1 MIVDSLT
8 LLKSDMT
15 TPSPSSSFAPLPRQE
30 FADELRGFALLGII
44 FVNAPFLGIS
54 AEGFTADSVHA
65 WYDRAAA
72 FAVVA
77 FAQAKFYLLF
87 AFLFGYSMHFIVK
100 DEGITSVLRF
110 RRRLLGLGVLGI
122 AHAALLFVG
131 DILFLYAVL
140 GLTLTW
146 MRRLSDRMVLRVA
159 VFAGIAWLLLLAAL
173 PMAVMAEPGGSLTDK
188 QWIAAGQSFNQAM
201 REGGFFEATVARISF
216 WPLASSSIFLLNG
229 LGVLAAFALGLV
241 AGRRSLFARPELHR
255 PLWQAGLRWGLSPGL
270 CLGILSAWL
279 VVGPG
284 AQVGSWGL
292 RETAGIALG
301 FAGAPLLSWGYVSV
315 LATMHAGGVQTLA
328 IFRPAG
334 RMSLSGYIGE
344 SLILSIVF
352 CAYGLGLFGKLNA
365 GAVSAL
371 ALGTWIVLDLLAKAT
386 QSRWAIGPL
395 ESLLRR
401 FSAR

>member
-8 LLKSDMT
+8 LLKSDMI

-100 DEGITSVLRF
+100 DEGITSVRRF

-315 LATMHAGGVQTLA
+315 LATMHAGGVQGLA

>member
-1 MIVDSLT
+1 M
-8 LLKSDMT
+8 
-15 TPSPSSSFAPLPRQE
+15 PRQE

-54 AEGFTADSVHA
+54 ADGFTADSVLA

-72 FAVVA
+72 FAVIA
-77 FAQAKFYLLF
+77 LAQAKFYLLF

-100 DEGITSVLRF
+100 EDGATSVRRF

-122 AHAALLFVG
+122 AHAAFLFVG

-140 GLTLTW
+140 GVTLIW
-146 MRRLSDRMVLRVA
+146 MRRLSDRVVMRVA
-159 VFAGIAWLLLLAAL
+159 VLAGIVWLLLLTAL
-173 PMAVMAEPGGSLTDK
+173 PLAVMSVMAEPAGSFSDEE
-188 QWIAAGQSFNQAM
+188 WIVASQSFNQAM
-201 REGGFFEATVARISF
+201 QEGSFFEASAARISF
-216 WPLASSSIFLLNG
+216 WTLASSSIFFLNG

-255 PLWQAGLRWGLSPGL
+255 PLWQSGLRWGLSSGL
-270 CLGILSAWL
+270 CLGFLSAWL

-315 LATMHAGGVQTLA
+315 LATMHAGGVRGLA

-334 RMSLSGYIGE
+334 RMSLSCYIGE
-344 SLILSIVF
+344 SLMLSLVF

-371 ALGTWIVLDLLAKAT
+371 ALGTWIALDLLAKAT
-386 QSRWAIGPL
+386 QSRWASGPL

-401 FSAR
+401 FSAG

>member
-1 MIVDSLT
+1 MVNS
-8 LLKSDMT
+8 
-15 TPSPSSSFAPLPRQE
+15 SPSSSFAPLPRQE

-100 DEGITSVLRF
+100 DEGVTSVRRF
-110 RRRLLGLGVLGI
+110 RRRLLGLGLLGI

-159 VFAGIAWLLLLAAL
+159 VFAGIAWLFLLTSL
-173 PMAVMAEPGGSLTDK
+173 PMAVMAEPGGSLSDEE
-188 QWIAAGQSFNQAM
+188 WIVAGQAFNQAM
-201 REGGFFEATVARISF
+201 REGGFIEATAARVSF
-216 WPLASSSIFLLNG
+216 WPLASSTIFLLNG
-229 LGVLAAFALGLV
+229 LGVLGAFALGLV
-241 AGRRSLFARPELHR
+241 AGRRSLLARPELHR
-255 PLWQAGLRWGLSPGL
+255 PLWQAGLRWGLSSGL
-270 CLGILSAWL
+270 CLGFLSAWL

-284 AQVGSWGL
+284 AEVGSWGL
-292 RETAGIALG
+292 RETAGIAIG

-315 LATMHAGGVQTLA
+315 LATIHASGMQTLA

-344 SLILSIVF
+344 SLMLSIVF

-386 QSRWAIGPL
+386 QSRWASGPL
-395 ESLLRR
+395 ENLLRR
-401 FSAR
+401 FSVG

>member
-1 MIVDSLT
+1 M
-8 LLKSDMT
+8 
-15 TPSPSSSFAPLPRQE
+15 PRQE

-54 AEGFTADSVHA
+54 ADGFTADSVLA

-72 FAVVA
+72 FAVIA
-77 FAQAKFYLLF
+77 LAQAKFYLLF

-100 DEGITSVLRF
+100 EEGATSVRRF

-122 AHAALLFVG
+122 AHATLLFVG

-140 GLTLTW
+140 GVTLIW
-146 MRRLSDRMVLRVA
+146 MRRLSDRVVMRVA
-159 VFAGIAWLLLLAAL
+159 VLAGIVWVLLLTAL
-173 PMAVMAEPGGSLTDK
+173 PLAVMSVMAEPAGSFSDEE
-188 QWIAAGQSFNQAM
+188 WIVASQSFNQAM
-201 REGGFFEATVARISF
+201 REGSFLEASAARISF
-216 WPLASSSIFLLNG
+216 WTLASSSIFFLNG

-255 PLWQAGLRWGLSPGL
+255 PLWQAGLRLGLSTGL
-270 CLGILSAWL
+270 CLGFLSAWL

-315 LATMHAGGVQTLA
+315 LATMHAGGVRGLA

-334 RMSLSGYIGE
+334 RMSLSCYIGE
-344 SLILSIVF
+344 SLILSLVF

-371 ALGTWIVLDLLAKAT
+371 ALGTWIALDLLAKAT
-386 QSRWAIGPL
+386 QSRWASGPL

-401 FSAR
+401 FSAG

>member
-1 MIVDSLT
+1 M
-8 LLKSDMT
+8 
-15 TPSPSSSFAPLPRQE
+15 PRQE

-54 AEGFTADSVHA
+54 ADGFTADSVLA

-72 FAVVA
+72 FAVIA
-77 FAQAKFYLLF
+77 LAQAKFYLLF

-100 DEGITSVLRF
+100 EDGATSVRRF

-122 AHAALLFVG
+122 AHAAFLFVG

-140 GLTLTW
+140 GVTLIW
-146 MRRLSDRMVLRVA
+146 MRRLSDRVVMRVA
-159 VFAGIAWLLLLAAL
+159 VLAGIVWLLLLTAL
-173 PMAVMAEPGGSLTDK
+173 PLAVMSVMAEPAGSFSDEE
-188 QWIAAGQSFNQAM
+188 WIVASQSFNQAM
-201 REGGFFEATVARISF
+201 REGSFFEASAARISF
-216 WPLASSSIFLLNG
+216 WTLASSSIFFLNG

-255 PLWQAGLRWGLSPGL
+255 PLWQAGLRWGLSTGL
-270 CLGILSAWL
+270 CLGFLSAWL

-315 LATMHAGGVQTLA
+315 LATMHAGGVRGLA

-334 RMSLSGYIGE
+334 RMSLSCYIGE
-344 SLILSIVF
+344 SLILSLVF

-371 ALGTWIVLDLLAKAT
+371 ALGTWIALDLLAKAT
-386 QSRWAIGPL
+386 QSRWASGPL

-401 FSAR
+401 FSAG

>member
-1 MIVDSLT
+1 MVDSLT

-54 AEGFTADSVHA
+54 AEGFTADSVLA

-100 DEGITSVLRF
+100 DEGVTSVRRF
-110 RRRLLGLGVLGI
+110 RRRLLGLGLLGI

-173 PMAVMAEPGGSLTDK
+173 PMAVMAEPVGSLTDK

-216 WPLASSSIFLLNG
+216 WPLASSSIFFLNG

-301 FAGAPLLSWGYVSV
+301 FAGAPLLSWGYVSA
-315 LATMHAGGVQTLA
+315 LATMHSGGVRALA

-344 SLILSIVF
+344 SLMLSMIF
-352 CAYGLGLFGKLNA
+352 CAYGLGLFGELNA
-365 GAVSAL
+365 GAVSAV

-386 QSRWAIGPL
+386 QSRWSSGPL
-395 ESLLRR
+395 EGILRR
-401 FSAR
+401 FSSV

>member
-1 MIVDSLT
+1 M
-8 LLKSDMT
+8 
-15 TPSPSSSFAPLPRQE
+15 PRQE

-54 AEGFTADSVHA
+54 ADGFTADSVLA

-72 FAVVA
+72 FAVIA
-77 FAQAKFYLLF
+77 LAQAKFYLLF

-100 DEGITSVLRF
+100 EEGATSVRRF

-140 GLTLTW
+140 GVTLIW
-146 MRRLSDRMVLRVA
+146 MRRLSDRVVMRVA
-159 VFAGIAWLLLLAAL
+159 VLAGIVWLFLLTAL
-173 PMAVMAEPGGSLTDK
+173 PLAVMSVMAEPAGSFSDEE
-188 QWIAAGQSFNQAM
+188 WIVASQLFNQAM
-201 REGGFFEATVARISF
+201 REGSFFEASAARISF
-216 WPLASSSIFLLNG
+216 WTLASSSIFFLNG

-255 PLWQAGLRWGLSPGL
+255 PLWQSGLRWGLSSGL
-270 CLGILSAWL
+270 CLGFLSAWL

-315 LATMHAGGVQTLA
+315 LATMHAGGVRGLA

-334 RMSLSGYIGE
+334 RMSLSCYIGE
-344 SLILSIVF
+344 SLILSLVF

-371 ALGTWIVLDLLAKAT
+371 ALGTWIALDLLAKAT
-386 QSRWAIGPL
+386 QSRWASGPL

-401 FSAR
+401 FSAG

>member
-1 MIVDSLT
+1 MVNS
-8 LLKSDMT
+8 
-15 TPSPSSSFAPLPRQE
+15 SPSSSFAPLPRQE

-100 DEGITSVLRF
+100 DGGVTSVRRF
-110 RRRLLGLGVLGI
+110 RRRLLGLGILGI

-140 GLTLTW
+140 GLALTW
-146 MRRLSDRMVLRVA
+146 MRRLRDRMVLRVA
-159 VFAGIAWLLLLAAL
+159 VFAGIAWLLLLTSL
-173 PMAVMAEPGGSLTDK
+173 PMAVMAEPGGSLSDEE
-188 QWIAAGQSFNQAM
+188 WIVAGQAFNQAM
-201 REGGFFEATVARISF
+201 REGGFIEATAARVSF
-216 WPLASSSIFLLNG
+216 WPLASSTIFLLNG

-255 PLWQAGLRWGLSPGL
+255 PLWQAGLRWGLSSGL
-270 CLGILSAWL
+270 CLGFLSAWL

-284 AQVGSWGL
+284 AEVGSWGL
-292 RETAGIALG
+292 RETAGIAIG

-315 LATMHAGGVQTLA
+315 LATMHAGGVRGLA

-371 ALGTWIVLDLLAKAT
+371 AMGTWIVLDQLAKAT
-386 QSRWAIGPL
+386 QSRWASGPL
-395 ESLLRR
+395 ENLLRR
-401 FSAR
+401 FSVG

>member
-100 DEGITSVLRF
+100 DEGVTSVRRF
-110 RRRLLGLGVLGI
+110 RRRLLGLGLLGI

-201 REGGFFEATVARISF
+201 REGGFFEATAARISF
-216 WPLASSSIFLLNG
+216 WPLASSTYLLAQRLGRTGGVCTRPSGWTSEPFCSTRTSQATLAGWSALGPKPWTVSRIPVGVARCRSWRSGRLLGAARNGGNSNRICRSAATQLGLCVGTRHDACRWSAGSSHLQAGGEDEPERVYRRVAHFVDCFLCLWFGPVRQTQCGSSIGAGSGYLDRAG
-229 LGVLAAFALGLV
+229 PASEGDAISLGV
-241 AGRRSLFARPELHR
+241 
-255 PLWQAGLRWGLSPGL
+255 
-270 CLGILSAWL
+270 
-279 VVGPG
+279 
-284 AQVGSWGL
+284 
-292 RETAGIALG
+292 
-301 FAGAPLLSWGYVSV
+301 
-315 LATMHAGGVQTLA
+315 
-328 IFRPAG
+328 
-334 RMSLSGYIGE
+334 
-344 SLILSIVF
+344 
-352 CAYGLGLFGKLNA
+352 
-365 GAVSAL
+365 
-371 ALGTWIVLDLLAKAT
+371 
-386 QSRWAIGPL
+386 GPL

>member
-1 MIVDSLT
+1 M
-8 LLKSDMT
+8 
-15 TPSPSSSFAPLPRQE
+15 PRQE

-54 AEGFTADSVHA
+54 ADGFTADSVLA

-72 FAVVA
+72 FAVIA
-77 FAQAKFYLLF
+77 LAQAKFYLLF

-100 DEGITSVLRF
+100 EDGATSVRRF

-122 AHAALLFVG
+122 AHAAFLFVG

-140 GLTLTW
+140 GVTLIW
-146 MRRLSDRMVLRVA
+146 MRRLSDRVVMRVA
-159 VFAGIAWLLLLAAL
+159 VLAGIVWLLLLTAL
-173 PMAVMAEPGGSLTDK
+173 PLAVMSVMAEPAGSFSDEE
-188 QWIAAGQSFNQAM
+188 WIVASQSFNQAM
-201 REGGFFEATVARISF
+201 REGSFFEASAARISF
-216 WPLASSSIFLLNG
+216 WTLASSSIFFLNG

-255 PLWQAGLRWGLSPGL
+255 PLWQSGLRWGLSSGL
-270 CLGILSAWL
+270 CIGFLSAWL

-315 LATMHAGGVQTLA
+315 LATMHAGGVRGLA

-334 RMSLSGYIGE
+334 RMSLSCYIGE
-344 SLILSIVF
+344 SLILSLVF

-371 ALGTWIVLDLLAKAT
+371 ALGTWIALDLLAKTT
-386 QSRWAIGPL
+386 QSRWASGPL

-401 FSAR
+401 FSAG

>member
-100 DEGITSVLRF
+100 DEGVTSVRRF
-110 RRRLLGLGVLGI
+110 RRRLLGLGLLGI

-216 WPLASSSIFLLNG
+216 WPLASSSIFFLNG

-284 AQVGSWGL
+284 AQVGSWEL

-315 LATMHAGGVQTLA
+315 LATIHAGGMQTLA

-371 ALGTWIVLDLLAKAT
+371 ALGTWIALDMLAKAT
-386 QSRWAIGPL
+386 QSRWASGPL
-395 ESLLRR
+395 ENLLRR

>member
-1 MIVDSLT
+1 M
-8 LLKSDMT
+8 
-15 TPSPSSSFAPLPRQE
+15 PRQE

-54 AEGFTADSVHA
+54 ADGFTADSVLA

-72 FAVVA
+72 FAVIA
-77 FAQAKFYLLF
+77 LAQAKFYLLF

-100 DEGITSVLRF
+100 EDGATSVRRF

-140 GLTLTW
+140 GVTLIW
-146 MRRLSDRMVLRVA
+146 MRRLSDRVVMRVA
-159 VFAGIAWLLLLAAL
+159 VLAGIVWLLLLTAL
-173 PMAVMAEPGGSLTDK
+173 PLAVMSVMAEPAGSFSDEE
-188 QWIAAGQSFNQAM
+188 WIVASQSFNQAM
-201 REGGFFEATVARISF
+201 REGSFFEASAARISF
-216 WPLASSSIFLLNG
+216 WTLASSSIFFLNG

-255 PLWQAGLRWGLSPGL
+255 PLWQAGLRWGLSTGL
-270 CLGILSAWL
+270 CLGFLSAWL

-315 LATMHAGGVQTLA
+315 LATMHAGGVRGLA

-334 RMSLSGYIGE
+334 RMSLSCYIGE
-344 SLILSIVF
+344 SLMLSLVF

-371 ALGTWIVLDLLAKAT
+371 ALGTWIALDLLAKTT
-386 QSRWAIGPL
+386 QSRWASGPL

-401 FSAR
+401 FSAG

>member
-1 MIVDSLT
+1 M
-8 LLKSDMT
+8 
-15 TPSPSSSFAPLPRQE
+15 PRQE

-54 AEGFTADSVHA
+54 ADGFTADSVLA

-72 FAVVA
+72 FAVIA
-77 FAQAKFYLLF
+77 LAQAKFYLLF

-100 DEGITSVLRF
+100 DDGATSVRRF

-140 GLTLTW
+140 GVTLIW
-146 MRRLSDRMVLRVA
+146 MRRLSDRVVMRVA
-159 VFAGIAWLLLLAAL
+159 VLAGIVWVLLLTAL
-173 PMAVMAEPGGSLTDK
+173 PLAVMSVMAEPAGSFSDEE
-188 QWIAAGQSFNQAM
+188 WIVASQLFNQAM
-201 REGGFFEATVARISF
+201 REGSFFEASAARISF
-216 WPLASSSIFLLNG
+216 WTLASSSIFFLNG

-255 PLWQAGLRWGLSPGL
+255 PLWQAGLRWGLSTGL
-270 CLGILSAWL
+270 CLGFLSAWL

-315 LATMHAGGVQTLA
+315 LATMHAGGVRGLA

-334 RMSLSGYIGE
+334 RMSLSCYIGE
-344 SLILSIVF
+344 SLMLSLVF

-371 ALGTWIVLDLLAKAT
+371 ALGTWIALDLLAKAT
-386 QSRWAIGPL
+386 QSRWASGPL

-401 FSAR
+401 FSAG

>member
-1 MIVDSLT
+1 MILIGLT
-8 LLKSDMT
+8 LLKSDMI

-100 DEGITSVLRF
+100 DEGVTSVRRF
-110 RRRLLGLGVLGI
+110 RRRLLGLGLLGI

-131 DILFLYAVL
+131 DILLLYAVL
-140 GLTLTW
+140 GLALTW
-146 MRRLSDRMVLRVA
+146 MRRLNDRMVLRVA

-173 PMAVMAEPGGSLTDK
+173 PMAVMAEPGGSLTAK
-188 QWIAAGQSFNQAM
+188 EWIVAGQSFNQAM
-201 REGGFFEATVARISF
+201 REGGFFEATAARIYF
-216 WPLASSSIFLLNG
+216 WPLASSTIFLLNG
-229 LGVLAAFALGLV
+229 LGVLAAFAIGLV
-241 AGRRSLFARPELHR
+241 AGRRSLLARPELHR

-270 CLGILSAWL
+270 FLGLLSAWL

-301 FAGAPLLSWGYVSV
+301 FAGAPLLSWGYMSV
-315 LATMHAGGVQTLA
+315 LATMHAGGVRGLA

-344 SLILSIVF
+344 SLMLSIVF

-371 ALGTWIVLDLLAKAT
+371 ALGTWIALDLLAKAT
-386 QSRWAIGPL
+386 QSRWASGPL

>member
-1 MIVDSLT
+1 MVNS
-8 LLKSDMT
+8 
-15 TPSPSSSFAPLPRQE
+15 SPTSSCAPLQRQE

-54 AEGFTADSVHA
+54 ADGFTAESVLA

-72 FAVVA
+72 FAVIA

-100 DEGITSVLRF
+100 EDGATSVRRF

-140 GLTLTW
+140 GVTLIW
-146 MRRLSDRMVLRVA
+146 MRRLSDRVVMRVA
-159 VFAGIAWLLLLAAL
+159 VLAGIVWLLLLTAL
-173 PMAVMAEPGGSLTDK
+173 PLAVMSVMAEPAGSFSDEE
-188 QWIAAGQSFNQAM
+188 WIVASQSFNQAM
-201 REGGFFEATVARISF
+201 REGSFLEASAARISF
-216 WPLASSSIFLLNG
+216 WTLASSSIFFLNG

-255 PLWQAGLRWGLSPGL
+255 PLWQAGLRWGLSTGL
-270 CLGILSAWL
+270 CLGFLSAWL

-284 AQVGSWGL
+284 AQVGFWGL

-315 LATMHAGGVQTLA
+315 LATMHAGGFRGLS

-344 SLILSIVF
+344 SLMLSLVF

-371 ALGTWIVLDLLAKAT
+371 ALGTWIALDLLAKAT
-386 QSRWAIGPL
+386 QSRWASGPL
-395 ESLLRR
+395 ENLLRR
-401 FSAR
+401 FSAG

>member
-1 MIVDSLT
+1 MVNS
-8 LLKSDMT
+8 
-15 TPSPSSSFAPLPRQE
+15 SPSSSFAPLPRQE

-100 DEGITSVLRF
+100 DEGVTSVRRF
-110 RRRLLGLGVLGI
+110 RRRLLGLGLLGI

-159 VFAGIAWLLLLAAL
+159 VFAGIAWLLLLTSL
-173 PMAVMAEPGGSLTDK
+173 PMAVMAEPGGSLSDEE
-188 QWIAAGQSFNQAM
+188 WIVAGQAFNQAM
-201 REGGFFEATVARISF
+201 REGGFIEATAARVSF
-216 WPLASSSIFLLNG
+216 WPLASSTIFLLNG
-229 LGVLAAFALGLV
+229 LGVLGAFALGLV
-241 AGRRSLFARPELHR
+241 AGRRSLLARPELHR
-255 PLWQAGLRWGLSPGL
+255 PLWKAGLRWGLSSGL
-270 CLGILSAWL
+270 CLGFLSAWL

-284 AQVGSWGL
+284 AEVGSWGL
-292 RETAGIALG
+292 RETAGIAIG
-301 FAGAPLLSWGYVSV
+301 FAGAPLLSLGYVSV
-315 LATMHAGGVQTLA
+315 LATIHASGMQTLA

-386 QSRWAIGPL
+386 QSRWASGPL
-395 ESLLRR
+395 ENLLRR
-401 FSAR
+401 FSVG

>member
-1 MIVDSLT
+1 M
-8 LLKSDMT
+8 
-15 TPSPSSSFAPLPRQE
+15 PRQE

-54 AEGFTADSVHA
+54 ADGFTADSVLA

-72 FAVVA
+72 FAVIA
-77 FAQAKFYLLF
+77 LAQAKFYLLF

-100 DEGITSVLRF
+100 EEGATSVRRF

-140 GLTLTW
+140 GVTLIW
-146 MRRLSDRMVLRVA
+146 MRRLSDRVVMRVA
-159 VFAGIAWLLLLAAL
+159 VLAGIVWLFLLTAL
-173 PMAVMAEPGGSLTDK
+173 PLAVMSVMAEPAGSFSDEE
-188 QWIAAGQSFNQAM
+188 WIVASQLFNQAM
-201 REGGFFEATVARISF
+201 REGSFFEASAARISF
-216 WPLASSSIFLLNG
+216 WTLASSSIFFLNG

-255 PLWQAGLRWGLSPGL
+255 PLWQSGLRWGLSSGL
-270 CLGILSAWL
+270 CLGFLSAWL

-315 LATMHAGGVQTLA
+315 LATMHAGGVRGLA

-334 RMSLSGYIGE
+334 RMSLSCYIGE
-344 SLILSIVF
+344 SLMLSLVF

-371 ALGTWIVLDLLAKAT
+371 ALGTWIALDLLAKAT
-386 QSRWAIGPL
+386 QSRWASGPL

-401 FSAR
+401 FSAG

>member
-1 MIVDSLT
+1 M
-8 LLKSDMT
+8 
-15 TPSPSSSFAPLPRQE
+15 PRQE

-54 AEGFTADSVHA
+54 ADGFTADSVLA

-72 FAVVA
+72 FAVIA
-77 FAQAKFYLLF
+77 LAQAKFYLLF

-100 DEGITSVLRF
+100 DDGATSVRRF

-140 GLTLTW
+140 GVTLIW
-146 MRRLSDRMVLRVA
+146 MRRLSDRVVMRVA
-159 VFAGIAWLLLLAAL
+159 VLAGIVWLLLLTAL
-173 PMAVMAEPGGSLTDK
+173 PLAVMSVMAEPAGSFSDEE
-188 QWIAAGQSFNQAM
+188 WIVASQLFNQAM
-201 REGGFFEATVARISF
+201 REGSFFEASAARISF
-216 WPLASSSIFLLNG
+216 WTLASSSIFFLNG

-255 PLWQAGLRWGLSPGL
+255 PLWQSGLRWGLSSGL
-270 CLGILSAWL
+270 CLGFLSAWL

-315 LATMHAGGVQTLA
+315 LATMHAGGVRGLA

-334 RMSLSGYIGE
+334 RMSLSCYIGE
-344 SLILSIVF
+344 SLMLSLVF

-371 ALGTWIVLDLLAKAT
+371 ALGTWIALDLLAKAT
-386 QSRWAIGPL
+386 QSRWASGPL

-401 FSAR
+401 FSAG

>member
-1 MIVDSLT
+1 M
-8 LLKSDMT
+8 
-15 TPSPSSSFAPLPRQE
+15 PRQE

-54 AEGFTADSVHA
+54 ADGFTADSVLA

-72 FAVVA
+72 FAVIA
-77 FAQAKFYLLF
+77 LAQAKFYLLF

-100 DEGITSVLRF
+100 EEGATSVRRF

-140 GLTLTW
+140 GVALIW
-146 MRRLSDRMVLRVA
+146 MRRLSDRVVMRVA
-159 VFAGIAWLLLLAAL
+159 VLAGIVWLLLLTAL
-173 PMAVMAEPGGSLTDK
+173 PLAVMLVMAEPAGSFSDEE
-188 QWIAAGQSFNQAM
+188 WIVASQSFNQAM
-201 REGGFFEATVARISF
+201 REGSFLEASAARISF
-216 WPLASSSIFLLNG
+216 WTLASSSIFFLNG

-255 PLWQAGLRWGLSPGL
+255 PLWQAGLRWGLSTGL
-270 CLGILSAWL
+270 CLGFLSAWL

-315 LATMHAGGVQTLA
+315 LATMHAGGVRGLA

-334 RMSLSGYIGE
+334 RMSLSCYIGE
-344 SLILSIVF
+344 SLILSLVF

-371 ALGTWIVLDLLAKAT
+371 ALGTWIGLDLLAKAT
-386 QSRWAIGPL
+386 QSRWASGPL

-401 FSAR
+401 FSAG

>member
-1 MIVDSLT
+1 MVT
-8 LLKSDMT
+8 
-15 TPSPSSSFAPLPRQE
+15 PSSSLPIAPMPRQE

-54 AEGFTADSVHA
+54 ADGFTADSVLA

-72 FAVVA
+72 FAVIA
-77 FAQAKFYLLF
+77 LAQAKFYLLF

-100 DEGITSVLRF
+100 EDGATSVRRF

-122 AHAALLFVG
+122 AHATLLFVG

-140 GLTLTW
+140 GVTLIW
-146 MRRLSDRMVLRVA
+146 MRRLSDRVVMRVA
-159 VFAGIAWLLLLAAL
+159 VLAGIAWVLLLTAL
-173 PMAVMAEPGGSLTDK
+173 PLAVMSVMAEPAGSFSDEE
-188 QWIAAGQSFNQAM
+188 WIVASQSFNQAM
-201 REGGFFEATVARISF
+201 REGSFLEASAARISF
-216 WPLASSSIFLLNG
+216 WTLASSSIFFLNG

-255 PLWQAGLRWGLSPGL
+255 PLWQAGLRWGLSTGL
-270 CLGILSAWL
+270 CLGFLSAWL

-315 LATMHAGGVQTLA
+315 LATMHAGGVRGLA

-334 RMSLSGYIGE
+334 RMSLSCYIGE
-344 SLILSIVF
+344 SLIVSLVF

-371 ALGTWIVLDLLAKAT
+371 ALGTWIALDLLAKAT
-386 QSRWAIGPL
+386 QSRWASGPL

-401 FSAR
+401 FSAG

>member
-1 MIVDSLT
+1 MVNS
-8 LLKSDMT
+8 
-15 TPSPSSSFAPLPRQE
+15 SPSSSFAPLPRQE

-100 DEGITSVLRF
+100 DEGVTSVRRF
-110 RRRLLGLGVLGI
+110 RRRLLGLGLLGI

-159 VFAGIAWLLLLAAL
+159 VFAGIAWLLLLTSL
-173 PMAVMAEPGGSLTDK
+173 PMAVMAEPGGSLSDEE
-188 QWIAAGQSFNQAM
+188 WIVAGQAFNQAM
-201 REGGFFEATVARISF
+201 REGGFIEATAARVSF
-216 WPLASSSIFLLNG
+216 WPLASSTIFLLNG
-229 LGVLAAFALGLV
+229 LGVLGAFALGLV
-241 AGRRSLFARPELHR
+241 AGRRSLLARPELHR
-255 PLWQAGLRWGLSPGL
+255 PLWQAGLRWGLSSGL
-270 CLGILSAWL
+270 CLGFLSAWL

-284 AQVGSWGL
+284 AEVGSWGL
-292 RETAGIALG
+292 RETAGIAIG

-315 LATMHAGGVQTLA
+315 LATIHASGMQTLA

-365 GAVSAL
+365 GALSAL

-386 QSRWAIGPL
+386 QSRWASGPL
-395 ESLLRR
+395 ENLLRR
-401 FSAR
+401 FSVG

>member
-1 MIVDSLT
+1 M
-8 LLKSDMT
+8 
-15 TPSPSSSFAPLPRQE
+15 PRQE

-54 AEGFTADSVHA
+54 ADGFTADSVLA

-72 FAVVA
+72 FAVIA
-77 FAQAKFYLLF
+77 LAQAKFYLLF

-100 DEGITSVLRF
+100 EDGATSVRRF

-140 GLTLTW
+140 GVTLIW
-146 MRRLSDRMVLRVA
+146 MRRLSDRVVMRVA
-159 VFAGIAWLLLLAAL
+159 VLAGIVWLLLLTAL
-173 PMAVMAEPGGSLTDK
+173 PLAVMSVMAEPAGSFSDEE
-188 QWIAAGQSFNQAM
+188 WIVASQLFNQAM
-201 REGGFFEATVARISF
+201 REGSFFEASAARISF
-216 WPLASSSIFLLNG
+216 WTLASSSIFFLNG

-255 PLWQAGLRWGLSPGL
+255 PLWQSGLRWGLSSGL
-270 CLGILSAWL
+270 CLGFLSAWL

-315 LATMHAGGVQTLA
+315 LATMHAGGVRGLA

-334 RMSLSGYIGE
+334 RMSLSCYIGE
-344 SLILSIVF
+344 SLILSLVF

-371 ALGTWIVLDLLAKAT
+371 ALGTWIALDLLAKAT
-386 QSRWAIGPL
+386 QSRWASGPL

-401 FSAR
+401 FSAG

>member
-1 MIVDSLT
+1 M
-8 LLKSDMT
+8 
-15 TPSPSSSFAPLPRQE
+15 PRQE

-54 AEGFTADSVHA
+54 ADGFTADSVLA

-72 FAVVA
+72 FAVIA
-77 FAQAKFYLLF
+77 LAQAKFYLLF

-100 DEGITSVLRF
+100 EDGATSVRRF

-122 AHAALLFVG
+122 AHATLLFVG

-140 GLTLTW
+140 GVTLIW
-146 MRRLSDRMVLRVA
+146 MRRLSDRVVMRVA
-159 VFAGIAWLLLLAAL
+159 VLAGIVWLLLLTAL
-173 PMAVMAEPGGSLTDK
+173 PLAVMSVMAEPAGSFSDEE
-188 QWIAAGQSFNQAM
+188 WIVASQLFNQAM
-201 REGGFFEATVARISF
+201 REGSFFEASAARISF
-216 WPLASSSIFLLNG
+216 WTLASSSIFFLNG

-241 AGRRSLFARPELHR
+241 AGRRNLFARPELHR
-255 PLWQAGLRWGLSPGL
+255 PLWQSGLRWGLSTGL
-270 CLGILSAWL
+270 CLGFLSAWL

-315 LATMHAGGVQTLA
+315 LATMHAGGVRGLA

-334 RMSLSGYIGE
+334 RMSLSCYIGE
-344 SLILSIVF
+344 SLMLSLVF

-371 ALGTWIVLDLLAKAT
+371 ALGTWIALDLLAKAT
-386 QSRWAIGPL
+386 QSRWASGPL

-401 FSAR
+401 FSAG

>member
-1 MIVDSLT
+1 MVNS
-8 LLKSDMT
+8 
-15 TPSPSSSFAPLPRQE
+15 SPSSSFAPLPRQE

-54 AEGFTADSVHA
+54 AEGLTADSVHA

-100 DEGITSVLRF
+100 DEGVTSVRRF
-110 RRRLLGLGVLGI
+110 RRRLLGLGLLGI

-159 VFAGIAWLLLLAAL
+159 VFAGIAWLLLLTSL
-173 PMAVMAEPGGSLTDK
+173 PMAVMAEPGGSLSDEE
-188 QWIAAGQSFNQAM
+188 WIVAGQAFNQAM
-201 REGGFFEATVARISF
+201 REGGFIEATAARVSF
-216 WPLASSSIFLLNG
+216 WPLASSTIFLLNG
-229 LGVLAAFALGLV
+229 LGVLGAFALGLV
-241 AGRRSLFARPELHR
+241 AGRRSLLARPELHR
-255 PLWQAGLRWGLSPGL
+255 PLWQAGLRWGLSSGL
-270 CLGILSAWL
+270 CLGFLSAWL

-284 AQVGSWGL
+284 AEVGSWGL
-292 RETAGIALG
+292 RETAGIAIG

-315 LATMHAGGVQTLA
+315 LATIHASGMQTLA

-334 RMSLSGYIGE
+334 RMSLRSYIGE

-386 QSRWAIGPL
+386 QSRWASGPL
-395 ESLLRR
+395 ENLLRR
-401 FSAR
+401 FSVG

>member
-1 MIVDSLT
+1 MILNGLT

-100 DEGITSVLRF
+100 DEGVTSVRRF
-110 RRRLLGLGVLGI
+110 RRRLLGLGLLGI

-159 VFAGIAWLLLLAAL
+159 VFAGIAWLLLLTSL
-173 PMAVMAEPGGSLTDK
+173 PMAVMAEPGGSLSDEE
-188 QWIAAGQSFNQAM
+188 WIVAGQAFNQAM
-201 REGGFFEATVARISF
+201 REGGFIEATAARVSF
-216 WPLASSSIFLLNG
+216 WPLASSTIFLLNG
-229 LGVLAAFALGLV
+229 LGVLGAFALGLV
-241 AGRRSLFARPELHR
+241 AGRRSLLARPELHR
-255 PLWQAGLRWGLSPGL
+255 PLWQAGLRWGLSSGL
-270 CLGILSAWL
+270 CLGFLSAWL

-284 AQVGSWGL
+284 AEVGSWGL
-292 RETAGIALG
+292 RETAGIAIG

-315 LATMHAGGVQTLA
+315 LATIHASGMQTLA

-386 QSRWAIGPL
+386 QSRWASGPL
-395 ESLLRR
+395 ENLLRR
-401 FSAR
+401 FSVG

>member
-8 LLKSDMT
+8 LLKSDMV
-15 TPSPSSSFAPLPRQE
+15 TPSPNSSYAPLPRQE

-100 DEGITSVLRF
+100 DEGVTSVRRF
-110 RRRLLGLGVLGI
+110 RRRLLGLGLLGI

-173 PMAVMAEPGGSLTDK
+173 PMAVMAEPVGSITDK
-188 QWIAAGQSFNQAM
+188 QWIAAGQAFNQAM

-216 WPLASSSIFLLNG
+216 WPLASSSIFFLNG

-270 CLGILSAWL
+270 CLGFLSAWL

-371 ALGTWIVLDLLAKAT
+371 ALGTWIALDMLAKAT
-386 QSRWAIGPL
+386 QSRWASGPL
-395 ESLLRR
+395 ENLLRR

>member
-1 MIVDSLT
+1 MVNS
-8 LLKSDMT
+8 
-15 TPSPSSSFAPLPRQE
+15 SPSSSFAPLPRQE

-100 DEGITSVLRF
+100 DEGVTSVRRF
-110 RRRLLGLGVLGI
+110 RRRLLGLGLLGI

-159 VFAGIAWLLLLAAL
+159 VFAGIAWLLLLTSL
-173 PMAVMAEPGGSLTDK
+173 PMAVMAEPGGSLSDEE
-188 QWIAAGQSFNQAM
+188 WIVAGQAFNQAM
-201 REGGFFEATVARISF
+201 REGGFIEATAARVSF
-216 WPLASSSIFLLNG
+216 WPLASSTIFLLNG
-229 LGVLAAFALGLV
+229 LGVLGAFALGLV
-241 AGRRSLFARPELHR
+241 AGRRSLLARPELHR
-255 PLWQAGLRWGLSPGL
+255 PLWQAGLRWGLSSGL
-270 CLGILSAWL
+270 CLGFLSAWL

-284 AQVGSWGL
+284 AEVGSWGL
-292 RETAGIALG
+292 RETAGIAIG

-315 LATMHAGGVQTLA
+315 LATMHAGGVQGLA

-344 SLILSIVF
+344 SLMLSIVF

-386 QSRWAIGPL
+386 QSRWASGPL
-395 ESLLRR
+395 ENLLRR
-401 FSAR
+401 FSVG

>member
-1 MIVDSLT
+1 MVNS
-8 LLKSDMT
+8 
-15 TPSPSSSFAPLPRQE
+15 SPSSSFAPLPRQE

-100 DEGITSVLRF
+100 DEGVTSVRRF
-110 RRRLLGLGVLGI
+110 RRRLLGLGLLGI

-159 VFAGIAWLLLLAAL
+159 VFAGIAWLLLLTSL
-173 PMAVMAEPGGSLTDK
+173 PMAVMAEPGGSLSDEE
-188 QWIAAGQSFNQAM
+188 WIVAGQAFNQAM
-201 REGGFFEATVARISF
+201 REGGFIEATAARVSF
-216 WPLASSSIFLLNG
+216 WPLASSTIFLLNG
-229 LGVLAAFALGLV
+229 LGVLGAFALGLV
-241 AGRRSLFARPELHR
+241 AGRRSLLARPELHR
-255 PLWQAGLRWGLSPGL
+255 PLWQAGLRWGLSSGL
-270 CLGILSAWL
+270 CLGFLSAWL

-284 AQVGSWGL
+284 AEVGSWGL
-292 RETAGIALG
+292 RETAGIAIG

-315 LATMHAGGVQTLA
+315 LATIHASGMQTLA

-386 QSRWAIGPL
+386 QSRWASGPL
-395 ESLLRR
+395 ENLLRR
-401 FSAR
+401 FSVG

>member
-1 MIVDSLT
+1 M
-8 LLKSDMT
+8 
-15 TPSPSSSFAPLPRQE
+15 PRQE

-54 AEGFTADSVHA
+54 ADGFTADSVLA

-72 FAVVA
+72 FAVIA
-77 FAQAKFYLLF
+77 LAQAKFYLLF

-100 DEGITSVLRF
+100 EDGATSVRRF

-122 AHAALLFVG
+122 AHAAFLFVG

-140 GLTLTW
+140 GVTLIW
-146 MRRLSDRMVLRVA
+146 MRRLSDRVVMRVA
-159 VFAGIAWLLLLAAL
+159 VLAGIVWLLLLTAL
-173 PMAVMAEPGGSLTDK
+173 PLAVMSVMAEPAGSFSDEE
-188 QWIAAGQSFNQAM
+188 WIVASQSFNQAM
-201 REGGFFEATVARISF
+201 REGSFFEASAARISF
-216 WPLASSSIFLLNG
+216 WTLASSSIFFLNG

-255 PLWQAGLRWGLSPGL
+255 PLWQAGLRWGLSTGL
-270 CLGILSAWL
+270 CLGFLSAWL

-292 RETAGIALG
+292 RESAGIALG

-315 LATMHAGGVQTLA
+315 LATMHAGGVRGLA

-334 RMSLSGYIGE
+334 RMSLSCYIGE
-344 SLILSIVF
+344 SLILSLVF

-371 ALGTWIVLDLLAKAT
+371 ALGTWIALDLLAKTT
-386 QSRWAIGPL
+386 QSRWASGPL

-401 FSAR
+401 FSAG

>member
-1 MIVDSLT
+1 M
-8 LLKSDMT
+8 
-15 TPSPSSSFAPLPRQE
+15 PRQE

-54 AEGFTADSVHA
+54 ADGFTADSVLA

-72 FAVVA
+72 FAVIA
-77 FAQAKFYLLF
+77 LAQAKFYLLF

-100 DEGITSVLRF
+100 EEGATSVRRF

-140 GLTLTW
+140 GVTLIW
-146 MRRLSDRMVLRVA
+146 MRRLSDRVVMRVA
-159 VFAGIAWLLLLAAL
+159 VLAGIVWVLLLTAL
-173 PMAVMAEPGGSLTDK
+173 PLAVMSVMAEPAGSFSDEE
-188 QWIAAGQSFNQAM
+188 WIVASQSFNQAM
-201 REGGFFEATVARISF
+201 REGSFFEASAARISF
-216 WPLASSSIFLLNG
+216 WTLASSSIFFLNG

-255 PLWQAGLRWGLSPGL
+255 PLWQSGLRWGLSTGL
-270 CLGILSAWL
+270 CLGFLSAWL

-315 LATMHAGGVQTLA
+315 LATMHAGGVRGLA

-334 RMSLSGYIGE
+334 RMSLSCYIGE
-344 SLILSIVF
+344 SLMLSLVF

-371 ALGTWIVLDLLAKAT
+371 ALGTWIALDLLAKTT
-386 QSRWAIGPL
+386 QSRWASGPL

-401 FSAR
+401 FSAG

>member
-1 MIVDSLT
+1 MVNS
-8 LLKSDMT
+8 
-15 TPSPSSSFAPLPRQE
+15 SPSSSFAPLPRQE

-100 DEGITSVLRF
+100 DEGVTSVRRF
-110 RRRLLGLGVLGI
+110 RRRLLGLGLLGI

-159 VFAGIAWLLLLAAL
+159 VFAGIAWLLLLTSL
-173 PMAVMAEPGGSLTDK
+173 PMAVMAEPGGSLSDEE
-188 QWIAAGQSFNQAM
+188 WIVAGQAFNQAM
-201 REGGFFEATVARISF
+201 REGGFIEATAARVSF
-216 WPLASSSIFLLNG
+216 WPLASSTIFLLNG
-229 LGVLAAFALGLV
+229 LGVLGAFALGLV
-241 AGRRSLFARPELHR
+241 AGRRSLLARPELHR
-255 PLWQAGLRWGLSPGL
+255 PLWQAGLRWGLSSGL
-270 CLGILSAWL
+270 CLGFLSAWL

-284 AQVGSWGL
+284 AEVGSWGL
-292 RETAGIALG
+292 RETAGIAIG

-315 LATMHAGGVQTLA
+315 LATIHASGMQTLA

-344 SLILSIVF
+344 SFILSIVF

-386 QSRWAIGPL
+386 QSRWASGPL
-395 ESLLRR
+395 ENLLRR
-401 FSAR
+401 FSVG

>member
-1 MIVDSLT
+1 MIVFGLT
-8 LLKSDMT
+8 LLKSDMV
-15 TPSPSSSFAPLPRQE
+15 TPSPTSSFAPLPRQE

-54 AEGFTADSVHA
+54 AEGFTADSVLA

-87 AFLFGYSMHFIVK
+87 AFLFGYSMHLIVK
-100 DEGITSVLRF
+100 DEGITSVRRF
-110 RRRLLGLGVLGI
+110 RRRLLGLGLLGI

-131 DILFLYAVL
+131 DILFIYAVL

-146 MRRLSDRMVLRVA
+146 MRRLNDRMVLRVA

-173 PMAVMAEPGGSLTDK
+173 PMAVVAEPGGSITDK

-201 REGGFFEATVARISF
+201 LEGDFFDATAARIYF

-229 LGVLAAFALGLV
+229 LGVLTAFALGLV

-255 PLWQAGLRWGLSPGL
+255 PLWQAGLRWGLSFGL
-270 CLGILSAWL
+270 CLGLLSAWL

-284 AQVGSWGL
+284 AQVGTYGL
-292 RETAGIALG
+292 RETAGIAIG

-315 LATMHAGGVQTLA
+315 LATMHAGGVQGLA

-344 SLILSIVF
+344 SFILSIVF

-386 QSRWAIGPL
+386 QSRWASGPL
-395 ESLLRR
+395 ENLLRR
-401 FSAR
+401 FSVG

>member
-100 DEGITSVLRF
+100 DEGVTSVRRF
-110 RRRLLGLGVLGI
+110 RRRLLGLGLLGI

-146 MRRLSDRMVLRVA
+146 MHRLSDRMVLRVA

-241 AGRRSLFARPELHR
+241 AGRRSLFSRPELHR

-270 CLGILSAWL
+270 CLGFLSAWL

-292 RETAGIALG
+292 RETAGIAIG

-315 LATMHAGGVQTLA
+315 LATMHAGGVRGLA

-371 ALGTWIVLDLLAKAT
+371 AMGTWIVLDLLAKAT
-386 QSRWAIGPL
+386 QSRWASGPL
-395 ESLLRR
+395 ENLLRR
-401 FSAR
+401 FSVG